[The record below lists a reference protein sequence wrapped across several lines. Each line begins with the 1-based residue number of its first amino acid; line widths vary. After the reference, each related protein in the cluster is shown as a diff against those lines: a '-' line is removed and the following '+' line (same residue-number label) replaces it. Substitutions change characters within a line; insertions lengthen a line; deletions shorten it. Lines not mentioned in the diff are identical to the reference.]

1 MFLRYPVTPD
11 LNLLTWATG
20 EGRIVLTQDVTT
32 MVPAM
37 HEQLRLAGSCAPI
50 VLVPESM
57 PIGQAVEEILLID
70 RCGSD
75 DDFCGRSAGICRCD
89 EARSLSFSRSPPP
102 SRYNLKLCTC
112 PLDPRP
118 RLLYRGIDLYGRKT
132 GVVCGAN
139 RFTYAQFGER
149 CERLAA
155 GLIAEGIK
163 PGARVA
169 YLSFNTHQLLEG
181 YYGVTVLA
189 RAIVMPLNGR
199 LHRRRTSPG
208 ILCHAEPDILIYESD
223 FSATVDQLRAA
234 CPSIRRFIEIGAPY
248 EELLSHGR
256 LDRQDIF
263 SYDESAIAELFYTSG
278 STGTPKG
285 VTLTHRTLYLHAI
298 SVAASMAREDN
309 SVELHTIPLFHAN
322 GWGRAHSSVMYGLRQ
337 VMVRRFDP
345 AQILKLIQDE
355 RACSMCLVPTMANAL
370 LNCPDLASFDVS
382 SLVEI
387 NLGGAASSPEL
398 VAKLEAAFAG
408 RVQAGWRRSS
418 PRPAPSPRPRA
429 PRAPSSTPT
438 KMTGCATSPTPV
450 GRFPAAR
457 FASSIRKDRTSRAT
471 CSPSAKSSS
480 AAISSW
486 TVITKIPKRRAPYST
501 TVGCTPATWP
511 CGTTRIT
518 STSSTARRT
527 SSSAAA
533 KTSPPSKSSAPSP
546 RIPPFSNAA
555 LSLHPTLNGA
565 RCLPPSSC

>member
-1 MFLRYPVTPD
+1 MHVPLTPV
-11 LNLLTWATG
+11 
-20 EGRIVLTQDVTT
+20 R
-32 MVPAM
+32 
-37 HEQLRLAGSCAPI
+37 
-50 VLVPESM
+50 
-57 PIGQAVEEILLID
+57 
-70 RCGSD
+70 
-75 DDFCGRSAGICRCD
+75 F
-89 EARSLSFSRSPPP
+89 
-102 SRYNLKLCTC
+102 
-112 PLDPRP
+112 
-118 RLLYRGIDLYGRKT
+118 LYRGIDLYGRKT

-181 YYGVTVLA
+181 YYGVVLA
-189 RAIVMPLNGR
+189 RAIVMPLNVR
-199 LHRRRTSPG
+199 LTAAELTG

-285 VTLTHRTLYLHAI
+285 VTLSHRTLYLHAI

-398 VAKLEAAFAG
+398 VAKSRG
-408 RVQAGWRRSS
+408 RVPL
-418 PRPAPSPRPRA
+418 PRPGGLRSHRDQPRRHVRA
-429 PRAPSSTPT
+429 HQEHHQ
-438 KMTGCATSPTPV
+438 V
-450 GRFPAAR
+450 
-457 FASSIRKDRTSRAT
+457 
-471 CSPSAKSSS
+471 
-480 AAISSW
+480 
-486 TVITKIPKRRAPYST
+486 RR
-501 TVGCTPATWP
+501 
-511 CGTTRIT
+511 
-518 STSSTARRT
+518 RR
-527 SSSAAA
+527 
-533 KTSPPSKSSAPSP
+533 
-546 RIPPFSNAA
+546 
-555 LSLHPTLNGA
+555 
-565 RCLPPSSC
+565 